1 MLTRFRQTG
10 WVIALW
16 ALVLLIFAVA
26 SYPEAAGQC
35 VDPTVCSNEVVA
47 VVLAMVFGVAFLFG
61 AIVLLLTHPDGLL
74 RSVLVQMLV
83 NVIALM
89 VSLALLSVLRLPGVD
104 AEGSHHDVPLLSIP
118 DLLVAGLLFA
128 VVNGTARPVLF
139 ALFGRL
145 ILRSL
150 GLAVVLLNA
159 VLFWIVFQVSDLMG
173 NPWVLPD
180 PRLLWLFIDSI
191 VFTAVLT
198 ILSTFLGLDRPHL
211 DEAGNDRVWRLLER
225 LPARR
230 RNAIVESIR
239 LQEVYDTVSSFGLE
253 IATGGSMLAPVRRMG
268 DRLMGRSVAGLEKL
282 STPAKVRVM
291 LQQLGPTFVKLGQMI
306 SSRADALPEDWR
318 TELDKLQST
327 VPPFPWERA
336 KAILT
341 AELGA
346 DPETLYA
353 SIEHEPFAAASLAQV
368 HRATLHD
375 GREVVVKVQRP
386 DVQAKVRADL
396 GVIQE
401 LAGVA
406 EARFPVARQLD
417 AQGLAKEFADGVAE
431 ELDYRSEAYHARRL
445 ADVIRS
451 IPGTAVPEV
460 HGELSTSRVLTM
472 DFIPGVKATKA
483 DQLDP
488 TIDREQVARTFMR
501 AVIKQIMLDGFF
513 HADPHPGNILVDP
526 HTGVITFLDLG
537 LIGEIRQEQRLDLL
551 ALLWALRMSD
561 PGALATVSLRLCV
574 ATGDLDEDAYRTD
587 VERLSYQ
594 YWIYGDASFT
604 GMVGALFATL
614 RDHGLRMRRELT
626 LAVKAITQAEELLR
640 ALYPGMS
647 LVDTATQEAEALIRS
662 ELTPERAARIA
673 RGQLAAVVQSFL
685 GTANDRRGDLGPLL
699 LQAITGGRLGPERT
713 DGIDLTPLVER
724 IDAVGERMDVLGR
737 RLALATGGAGVAIGL
752 SIALAAV
759 IGDPGV
765 QTDGTVLVVGVVTG
779 GVLGFLA
786 YRTLLGRG

>member
-1 MLTRFRQTG
+1 M
-10 WVIALW
+10 
-16 ALVLLIFAVA
+16 
-26 SYPEAAGQC
+26 
-35 VDPTVCSNEVVA
+35 
-47 VVLAMVFGVAFLFG
+47 
-61 AIVLLLTHPDGLL
+61 
-74 RSVLVQMLV
+74 
-83 NVIALM
+83 
-89 VSLALLSVLRLPGVD
+89 
-104 AEGSHHDVPLLSIP
+104 
-118 DLLVAGLLFA
+118 
-128 VVNGTARPVLF
+128 
-139 ALFGRL
+139 
-145 ILRSL
+145 
-150 GLAVVLLNA
+150 
-159 VLFWIVFQVSDLMG
+159 
-173 NPWVLPD
+173 
-180 PRLLWLFIDSI
+180 
-191 VFTAVLT
+191 
-198 ILSTFLGLDRPHL
+198 
-211 DEAGNDRVWRLLER
+211 
-225 LPARR
+225 
-230 RNAIVESIR
+230 
-239 LQEVYDTVSSFGLE
+239 
-253 IATGGSMLAPVRRMG
+253 
-268 DRLMGRSVAGLEKL
+268 
-282 STPAKVRVM
+282 
-291 LQQLGPTFVKLGQMI
+291 
-306 SSRADALPEDWR
+306 PEDWR
-318 TELDKLQST
+318 GELDKLQST

-406 EARFPVARQLD
+406 EARLPIARQLD

-431 ELDYRSEAYHARRL
+431 ELDYRIEAYHARRL

-488 TIDREQVARTFMR
+488 SIDRELVARTFMR

-537 LIGEIRQEQRLDLL
+537 LVGEIRQEQRLDLL

-574 ATGDLDEDAYRTD
+574 ATGTLDEDAYRAD
-587 VERLSYQ
+587 VERLFYQ
-594 YWIYGDASFT
+594 YWIYGNASFT
-604 GMVGALFATL
+604 RMVGALFSTL
-614 RDHGLRMRRELT
+614 REHGLRMRRELT

-640 ALYPGMS
+640 AFKPGMS
-647 LVDTATQEAEALIRS
+647 LVDTATQEAEVIIRS
-662 ELTPERAARIA
+662 ELTPERAARFA
-673 RGQLAAVVQSFL
+673 RGQLAGVVQSFL
-685 GTANDRRGDLGPLL
+685 GTATDRRGDLGPLV
-699 LQAITGGRLGPERT
+699 LQAITGGHLSAAKP
-713 DGIDLTPLVER
+713 DAIDLTPLVER

-759 IGDPGV
+759 IGDPRV

-779 GVLGFLA
+779 GTLALLG

>member
-1 MLTRFRQTG
+1 
-10 WVIALW
+10 
-16 ALVLLIFAVA
+16 
-26 SYPEAAGQC
+26 
-35 VDPTVCSNEVVA
+35 
-47 VVLAMVFGVAFLFG
+47 
-61 AIVLLLTHPDGLL
+61 
-74 RSVLVQMLV
+74 MLV

-89 VSLALLSVLRLPGVD
+89 VSLVILSLLQLPGVD
-104 AEGSHHDVPLLSIP
+104 ADGGHRDVPLLSIP
-118 DLLVAGLLFA
+118 DLLVTGLLFA
-128 VVNGTARPVLF
+128 LVNGTIRPVLF
-139 ALFGRL
+139 AVFGRL

-150 GLAVVLLNA
+150 GLAVVLVNA
-159 VLFWIVFQVSDLMG
+159 VLFWIVFQLSDLRG
-173 NPWVLPD
+173 EPWVLPD

-191 VFTAVLT
+191 VFTGVLT
-198 ILSTFLGLDRPHL
+198 VLSTFLGLDRPRL
-211 DEAGNDRVWRLLER
+211 DAPGNDRVWRLLER

-253 IATGGSMLAPVRRMG
+253 IATGGSVLAPVRRMG
-268 DRLMGRSVAGLEKL
+268 DRLMGRSVAGLEQL

-306 SSRADALPEDWR
+306 SSRSDALPEDWR

-336 KAILT
+336 QAILT

-375 GREVVVKVQRP
+375 GRQVVVKVQRP

-406 EARFPVARQLD
+406 EARFPVARQID

-431 ELDYRSEAYHARRL
+431 ELDYRIEAYHARRL

-472 DFIPGVKATKA
+472 DFIPGVKATKV

-488 TIDREQVARTFMR
+488 SIDREAVARTFMR
-501 AVIKQIMLDGFF
+501 AVIKQILLDGFF

-561 PGALATVSLRLCV
+561 PGALAAVSLRLCV
-574 ATGDLDEDAYRTD
+574 ATGEVDEGAYRAD
-587 VERLSYQ
+587 VERLFYQ
-594 YWIYGDASFT
+594 YWIYGNASFT
-604 GMVGALFATL
+604 DMVGALFGTL
-614 RDHGLRMRRELT
+614 REHGLRMRRELT

-640 ALYPGMS
+640 AFKPGMN
-647 LVDTATQEAEALIRS
+647 LVDIATQEAEVLIRS
-662 ELTPERAARIA
+662 ELTPERAARFVQ
-673 RGQLAAVVQSFL
+673 GQLAGVVEGFL
-685 GTANDRRGDLGPLL
+685 ATANDRRGDLGPLL
-699 LQAITGGRLGPERT
+699 VQALTGGHFGSDREPAV
-713 DGIDLTPLVER
+713 DLTPLVER
-724 IDAVGERMDVLGR
+724 IDAVGERVDLLGR

-759 IGDPGV
+759 ISDPAV

-779 GVLGFLA
+779 GALGLLA